1 MEPIIGKNPSPNIV
15 VKVQIEIPKNGNV
28 KYEID
33 HETGELICDRVLYS
47 SLRYDFNYGFIKNT
61 LSEDGDPLDAVVLC
75 NSELAPTCTIY
86 CKIIGALP
94 TRDEKGQDEKIILVP
109 CDNVD
114 PESIGVSDICDIK
127 EPVLKKIKQFFTH
140 YKELESNK
148 FVIVDDFVNKDRAN
162 ELYYASIV
170 RFNQQSLH
178 QHPFPTSVD
187 L

>member
-1 MEPIIGKNPSPNIV
+1 METNIT

-33 HETGELICDRVLYS
+33 HETGELICDRILYS
-47 SLRYDFNYGFIKNT
+47 SLRYDFNYGFIKGT

-75 NSELAPTCTIY
+75 NSELSPTCTIL

-109 CDNVD
+109 IDKVD
-114 PESIGVSDICDIK
+114 PESMGVNDISDIK
-127 EPVLKKIKQFFTH
+127 EPILKKIKQFFTH

-148 FVIVDDFVNKDRAN
+148 FVVVEEFVNKNIAN
-162 ELYYASIV
+162 ELYFASIE
-170 RFNQQSLH
+170 RFNK
-178 QHPFPTSVD
+178 QHSNVD
-187 L
+187 TV